1 MAGFRTNCLP
11 NCLRSKQSPIHACS
25 LENALSKQSLVC
37 AFPQLFAIANN
48 TRPRVCENKRS
59 IGKRFS
65 RNDGRGAKPLS
76 KNERLVAA
84 IKR

>member
-1 MAGFRTNCLP
+1 MAGFRTNCLR
-11 NCLRSKQSPIHACS
+11 NCLLRKQSLVCAFS
-25 LENALSKQSLVC
+25 KENALSKQSLVC

-59 IGKRFS
+59 IGKRSS

-76 KNERLVAA
+76 KNERLVAT